1 MCVCVCVCVCVCLC
15 VYVCVRGRVGGVVR
29 MNTHCSQILN
39 LYWRLFP
46 NSNTIMKIIF
56 FPMRTY
62 PLSLTPS
69 LPPASGRAIR
79 DGTFFSH
86 LVVFSFITFKWI
98 LLSRRDQESHIICL
112 LPDARN
118 FCSRH

>member
-1 MCVCVCVCVCVCLC
+1 MCVCGCMCVC
-15 VYVCVRGRVGGVVR
+15 GRVEGAVR
-29 MNTHCSQILN
+29 TNTPCFQILN

-46 NSNTIMKIIF
+46 NNNTIMKIIF

-62 PLSLTPS
+62 HIPPFPDPPPS
-69 LPPASGRAIR
+69 LSGWAIK

-86 LVVFSFITFKWI
+86 LVVFSFITFKWSF
-98 LLSRRDQESHIICL
+98 LSRRDQEPDIICL